1 MDYDKQYEDDIEKAT
16 ALSLE
21 TLALDQ
27 FRRNKLQYSSI
38 TDVSTATSILKS
50 TCKDIIWT
58 NQFETFR
65 IKSFIPFCYPFLFF

>member
-38 TDVSTATSILKS
+38 SDVSTATSILKS
-50 TCKDIIWT
+50 TCK
-58 NQFETFR
+58 N
-65 IKSFIPFCYPFLFF
+65 KNN

>member
-38 TDVSTATSILKS
+38 SDVSTATSILKS
-50 TCKDIIWT
+50 TCKRY
-58 NQFETFR
+58 E
-65 IKSFIPFCYPFLFF
+65 KSVITYLILEF